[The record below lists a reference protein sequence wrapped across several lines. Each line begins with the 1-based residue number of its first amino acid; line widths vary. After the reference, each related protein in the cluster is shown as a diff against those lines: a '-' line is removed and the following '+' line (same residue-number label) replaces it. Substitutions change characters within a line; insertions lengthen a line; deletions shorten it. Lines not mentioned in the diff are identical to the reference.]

1 MIKKSVLC
9 LSLLCLALSTPL
21 AANVQGPAKGGDP
34 AKPAAE
40 AFPDKR
46 PEIEKLLATLEANV
60 NKRGA
65 ADTDAVG
72 VIDQLLQEFPKS
84 GPKDRVAIAKGLS
97 KCFESRRLEK
107 QGEPL
112 DNKLY
117 LAAAVALGR
126 MGPEST
132 PVLIAWIGQ
141 KDLRKD
147 LKLQHELILSLG
159 KTKDKA
165 AIKTLLLT
173 LENKDAPLVSA
184 GAEAIGEFSAA
195 DLETRK
201 QLFEALLK
209 QLMSAKGAMDSDPN
223 NSTARERYDVI
234 AAPIITS
241 LSKLSKHD
249 ERDPAEWQRWW
260 NKNKKGDWEA
270 GG

>member
-1 MIKKSVLC
+1 MITKRILC
-9 LSLLCLALSTPL
+9 LSLFCLAFQAPL
-21 AANVQGPAKGGDP
+21 LAKVQGPAKGGEP
-34 AKPAAE
+34 AKPVVE
-40 AFPDKR
+40 TFPDKR
-46 PEIEKLLATLEANV
+46 PEIEKALATLESHV
-60 NKRGA
+60 NKKGPG
-65 ADTDAVG
+65 DTDAIT
-72 VIDQLLQEFPKS
+72 VIDGLMQEFVKS
-84 GPKDRVAIAKGLS
+84 GPKDRVAITKGLS

-107 QGEPL
+107 VGEPL

-147 LKLQHELILSLG
+147 LKVQHELILSLG

-184 GAEAIGEFSAA
+184 GAEAIGEFAAA
-195 DLETRK
+195 DLDIRK

-209 QLMSAKGAMDSDPN
+209 QLMSAKGAMDGDPN

-249 ERDPAEWQRWW
+249 ERDPQEWLRWW